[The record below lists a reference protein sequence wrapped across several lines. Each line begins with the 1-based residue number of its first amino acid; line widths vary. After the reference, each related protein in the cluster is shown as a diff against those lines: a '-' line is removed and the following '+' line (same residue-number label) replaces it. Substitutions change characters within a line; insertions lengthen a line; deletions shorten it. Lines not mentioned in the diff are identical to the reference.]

1 MTEKMHGKP
10 LTSKRSGSESDSG
23 HFLILF
29 NDDINS
35 FDYVIESLMEVCGH
49 SSVQAE
55 QCTFIAHYKGCCEI
69 KKGERKTLESMQINL
84 IKKGLK
90 ASIE

>member
-1 MTEKMHGKP
+1 MTEKMRGKP
-10 LTSKRSGSESDSG
+10 LASRKPDSERDSG

-49 SSVQAE
+49 SSIQAE
-55 QCTFIAHYKGCCEI
+55 QCTFIAHYKGFCEI

-84 IKKGLK
+84 VKKGLK
-90 ASIE
+90 AAIE